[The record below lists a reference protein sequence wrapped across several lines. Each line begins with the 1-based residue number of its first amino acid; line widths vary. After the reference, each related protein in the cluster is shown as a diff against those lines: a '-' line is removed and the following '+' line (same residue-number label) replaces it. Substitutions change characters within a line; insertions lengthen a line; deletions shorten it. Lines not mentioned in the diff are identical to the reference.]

1 MVKKKKIAILKR
13 STIKKPKYKSDVE
26 PGFISHQFWKDW
38 VGLSFPK
45 TTDPLPK
52 ASGQTAKVSSWAIPQ
67 ALLQRPPPPS
77 LLEA

>member
-1 MVKKKKIAILKR
+1 MVKKKKKIAILKR

-45 TTDPLPK
+45 TTLSRRLPVK
-52 ASGQTAKVSSWAIPQ
+52 
-67 ALLQRPPPPS
+67 LQK
-77 LLEA
+77 